1 MITREWHHEVLTM
14 YKKGLSGRKIARK
27 LGMAKSTVNDFLKD
41 YREEALSK
49 VKEDDNSVKYLYFDL
64 ESSLMEGYFFKIWDE
79 NIPITRVKK
88 HSHLLTAAWATND
101 GEVES
106 IRITPEDVKTGNDFA
121 VVVKMIEMINSCD
134 VLVSYN
140 GKRFDLKLLNTRAIY
155 WGLPPIT
162 AKKHI
167 DLFEQAK
174 KSFKFP
180 SNSMQNVSKYLGLD
194 GKIETGQTML
204 WERCAN
210 YDNKEV
216 CRQAL
221 EEMETYNRQ
230 DIEAT
235 RDLHKRL
242 QGWGKNTPNIGTI
255 AKSKDGVE
263 GLRCTHCG
271 SSDVNKIIID
281 GEVKKGYTAVSS
293 FDLYRCNENSC
304 RGISRVNA
312 SGKALVNYI

>member
-1 MITREWHHEVLTM
+1 MITREWHHEVLTL

-27 LGMAKSTVNDFLKD
+27 LGMPKSTVNDFLKD
-41 YREEALSK
+41 YREDALSK
-49 VKEDDNSVKYLYFDL
+49 VKEEDNSVKYLYFDL

-106 IRITPEDVKTGNDFA
+106 IRITPEDVKTGNDLA
-121 VVVKMIEMINSCD
+121 VVVKVIEMINSCD

-216 CRQAL
+216 CSQAL

-271 SSDVNKIIID
+271 SSDVDKIVVD

>member
-1 MITREWHHEVLTM
+1 MITRDWHHEVLTM

-27 LGMAKSTVNDFLKD
+27 LGMPKSTVNDFLKD
-41 YREEALSK
+41 YREEAISK
-49 VKEDDNSVKYLYFDL
+49 FKEDDTSVKYLYFDL

-79 NIPITRVKK
+79 TIPITRVKK

-106 IRITPEDVKTGNDFA
+106 IRITPEDVKTGNDLA
-121 VVVKMIEMINSCD
+121 VVVKIIEMINSCD

-216 CRQAL
+216 CSQAL

-271 SSDVNKIIID
+271 SSDVDKIIID

>member
-1 MITREWHHEVLTM
+1 MITKEWHHEVLTM
-14 YKKGLSGRKIARK
+14 YKKGLSGRKIAK
-27 LGMAKSTVNDFLKD
+27 HLGMAKSTINDFLKE
-41 YREEALSK
+41 YREEVLTK
-49 VKEDDNSVKYLYFDL
+49 DKEDDNSVKYLYFDL

-106 IRITPEDVKTGNDFA
+106 IRISPEDVKTGNDLA

-134 VLVSYN
+134 VLVTYN

-155 WGLPPIT
+155 WGLPPIA
-162 AKKHI
+162 AKKHV

-180 SNSMQNVSKYLGLD
+180 SNSMQNVSKYLGLE
-194 GKIETGQTML
+194 GKLATGGTLL

-210 YDNKEV
+210 FDDKEV
-216 CRQAL
+216 CNEAL
-221 EEMETYNRQ
+221 IEMETYNRQ

-242 QGWGKNTPNIGTI
+242 QGWGKSAPNIGTI

-263 GLRCTHCG
+263 GLRCIHCG
-271 SSDVNKIIID
+271 SSDVSKIMID
-281 GEVKKGYTAVSS
+281 GTAKQGYTSVSS
-293 FDLYRCNENSC
+293 FDLYRCGESSC
-304 RGISRVNA
+304 RGVSRVNA

>member
-1 MITREWHHEVLTM
+1 
-14 YKKGLSGRKIARK
+14 
-27 LGMAKSTVNDFLKD
+27 MAKSTVNGFLKD
-41 YREEALSK
+41 YREDALTK
-49 VKEDDNSVKYLYFDL
+49 VEEVDNSVKYLYFDL

-79 NIPITRVKK
+79 NIPISRVKK
-88 HSHLLTAAWATND
+88 HSHLLTASWATND

-106 IRITPEDVKTGNDFA
+106 IRITPEDVKTSNDFA

-140 GKRFDLKLLNTRAIY
+140 GKRFDIKLLNTRAIY

-162 AKKHI
+162 TKKHI

-216 CRQAL
+216 CNQAL

-230 DIEAT
+230 DIVAT

-271 SSDVNKIIID
+271 SSDVSKIVID

-293 FDLYRCNENSC
+293 FDLYRCSENSC

>member
-1 MITREWHHEVLTM
+1 MITREWHHEVLTL

-41 YREEALSK
+41 YREDALTK
-49 VKEDDNSVKYLYFDL
+49 VEEDDNSVKYLYFDL

-79 NIPITRVKK
+79 NIPISRVKK

-106 IRITPEDVKTGNDFA
+106 IRITPEDVKTSNDFA

-140 GKRFDLKLLNTRAIY
+140 GKRFDLKLLNTRAIF

-162 AKKHI
+162 TKKHI

-216 CRQAL
+216 CSQAL

-271 SSDVNKIIID
+271 SSDVAKIVID
-281 GEVKKGYTAVSS
+281 GEVKKGYTSVSS

>member
-1 MITREWHHEVLTM
+1 MNYQIWHEEVLSLH
-14 YKKGLSGRKIARK
+14 KQGISGRKIAK
-27 LGMAKSTVNDFLKD
+27 ELGMAKSTVNDFLKV
-41 YREEALSK
+41 YRDEGLSEEG
-49 VKEDDNSVKYLYFDL
+49 DDDCVKYLYFDL

-79 NIPITRVKK
+79 NIPVSRIKK
-88 HSHLLTAAWATND
+88 HSHLLTAAWATNEGD
-101 GEVES
+101 VGS
-106 IRITPEDVKTGNDFA
+106 IRITPEDVKTGNDLA
-121 VVVKMIEMINSCD
+121 IVVKIIELINASD
-134 VLVSYN
+134 VLVTFN
-140 GKRFDLKLLNTRAIY
+140 GKRFDLKLLNTRAIF
-155 WGLPPIT
+155 WGLLPIA

-180 SNSMQNVSKYLGLD
+180 SNSMQNVSKYLGLE
-194 GKIETGQTML
+194 GKLATGGTLL

-210 YDNKEV
+210 FDDKEV
-216 CRQAL
+216 CNEAL
-221 EEMETYNRQ
+221 IEMETYNRQ

-255 AKSKDGVE
+255 SKSKDGLD

-271 SSDVNKIIID
+271 SDDVSKIMVD
-281 GEVKKGYTAVSS
+281 GEAKKGYTAVSS
-293 FDLYRCNENSC
+293 FDLYRCGESDC
-304 RGISRVNA
+304 RGVSRVNA

>member
-1 MITREWHHEVLTM
+1 MKYQEWHKSALELHE
-14 YKKGLSGRKIARK
+14 KGFSGRKIAKK
-27 LGMAKSTVNDFLKD
+27 LGMGKTQINDVLKA
-41 YREEALSK
+41 YREGRLELSEPESK
-49 VKEDDNSVKYLYFDL
+49 KIKYLYFDL

-101 GEVES
+101 GEVGS
-106 IRITPEDVKTGNDFA
+106 IRISPEDVKTGNDLA

-155 WGLPPIT
+155 WGLPPIA
-162 AKKHI
+162 AKKHV

-180 SNSMQNVSKYLGLD
+180 SNSMQNVSKYLGLE
-194 GKIETGQTML
+194 GKLATGGTLL

-210 YDNKEV
+210 FDDKEV
-216 CRQAL
+216 CNEAII
-221 EEMETYNRQ
+221 EMETYNRQ

-271 SSDVNKIIID
+271 SSDVSKIMID
-281 GEVKKGYTAVSS
+281 GVAKQGYTSVSS
-293 FDLYRCNENSC
+293 FDLYRCGESNC
-304 RGISRVNA
+304 RGVSRVNA

>member
-1 MITREWHHEVLTM
+1 MNYQIWHEEVLSLH
-14 YKKGLSGRKIARK
+14 KQGNSGRKIAK
-27 LGMAKSTVNDFLKD
+27 ELGMAKSTVNDFLKA
-41 YREEALSK
+41 YRDEGLSEEG
-49 VKEDDNSVKYLYFDL
+49 DDDCVKYLYFDL

-79 NIPITRVKK
+79 NIPVSRIKK
-88 HSHLLTAAWATND
+88 HSHLLTAAWATNEGD
-101 GEVES
+101 VGS
-106 IRITPEDVKTGNDFA
+106 IRITPEDVKTGNDLA
-121 VVVKMIEMINSCD
+121 IVVKIIELINASD
-134 VLVSYN
+134 VLVTFN
-140 GKRFDLKLLNTRAIY
+140 GKRFDLKLLNTRALF

-162 AKKHI
+162 AKKHV

-180 SNSMQNVSKYLGLD
+180 SNSMQNVSKYLGLE
-194 GKIETGQTML
+194 GKLATGGTLL

-216 CRQAL
+216 CDNAL
-221 EEMETYNRQ
+221 IEMETYNRQ

-235 RDLHKRL
+235 RDLHARL
-242 QGWGKNTPNIGTI
+242 LGWGKNTPNIGTI

-271 SSDVNKIIID
+271 SNDVSKIMVD
-281 GEVKKGYTAVSS
+281 GVAKKGYTAVSS
-293 FDLYRCNENSC
+293 FDLYRCGESDC
-304 RGISRVNA
+304 RGVSRVNA

>member
-1 MITREWHHEVLTM
+1 MITREWHHEVLTL
-14 YKKGLSGRKIARK
+14 YKKGWSGRKIARK

-41 YREEALSK
+41 YREDALAK
-49 VKEDDNSVKYLYFDL
+49 VKEEDNSVKYLYFDL

-106 IRITPEDVKTGNDFA
+106 IRITPEDVKTGNDLA

-180 SNSMQNVSKYLGLD
+180 SNSMQNVSKYLGLE
-194 GKIETGQTML
+194 GKIETGQTLL

-216 CRQAL
+216 CSQAL

-271 SSDVNKIIID
+271 SRDVDKIIID